1 STVAAL
7 DASAAL
13 LVLCSSAS
21 AKRPSVNE
29 EVRQFR
35 SRHPGRPVIPIIVD
49 DTVPENLPP
58 ALRGEL
64 APYGMSATVVGP
76 DLRASGDG
84 KNLGLARVIAGLTG
98 IGTDE
103 ILRRAEQAR
112 KRRQRFWASF
122 AGLSLVLAVAV
133 SGSAAFAWHELKTNA
148 ALLDATL
155 KYATEIVSG

>member
-1 STVAAL
+1 MADRASIRYRAFLSYSHRDSAWSKWLQRALERFQIDKDFVGRETPTGSVPKTLRPIFREREDSAGGSILPKSTVAAL

-49 DTVPENLPP
+49 DTIPENLPP
-58 ALRGEL
+58 ALRDEH

-76 DLRASGDG
+76 DLR
-84 KNLGLARVIAGLTG
+84 
-98 IGTDE
+98 
-103 ILRRAEQAR
+103 
-112 KRRQRFWASF
+112 
-122 AGLSLVLAVAV
+122 
-133 SGSAAFAWHELKTNA
+133 
-148 ALLDATL
+148 
-155 KYATEIVSG
+155 